1 MSPIKKKWQL
11 ELTHSWSSQLNDA
24 VNCIAVG
31 KPFLEEMSEENDILI
46 GTTSGRVLT
55 MNQTKSVVDF
65 LETKGGSIQTLNLQ
79 YLTGYRAKDLI
90 VGDSDGVVTLFSK
103 QQMLTKRSMGAP
115 ISQINIHDNLVDGYE
130 IIVGD
135 TSGVI
140 SSFQQHD
147 LLWKFNLDEWSIKMA
162 TEGNKGRRS
171 SSIRCIHS
179 VKLRDLFGLEMSCLL
194 VTNGWPMLYFL
205 QQGQCIQSL
214 RTPSPIQSICSGHF
228 LTLKYKSQI
237 IENHITKSI
246 KLSDD
251 DNHEKLDTTQVLL
264 AGQDGN
270 IYVMIDFE
278 IYFWFQVGFYITQII
293 RFRPIE
299 LAEHEPDLMICIG
312 HSNNIKVYQCG
323 EIITEIETKDW
334 PHVMTMGDINADGKD
349 ELVLGLL
356 DQSIV
361 VYKYDIQ
368 NLTD

>member
-1 MSPIKKKWQL
+1 MKPFKRKWRL

-24 VNCIAVG
+24 INCIAVG

-55 MNQTKSVVDF
+55 MNQTKPVVDL

-115 ISQINIHDNLVDGYE
+115 ISQVDIHDNLGNINIYNWDIVYMNVCIINIATTDLFLFFIVFLLVGGYE

-147 LLWKFNLDEWSIKMA
+147 LLWKFNLDEWSIKIA
-162 TEGNKGRRS
+162 TEGTKGRRS

-179 VKLRDLFGLEMSCLL
+179 TKLRDLFGLEMSCLL
-194 VTNGWPMLYFL
+194 ITNGWPMIYFL

-214 RTPSPIQSICSGHF
+214 RTPSPIQSICSGNF
-228 LTLKYKSQI
+228 LTLQSKSLI
-237 IENHITKSI
+237 LGEHINKSTK
-246 KLSDD
+246 LT
-251 DNHEKLDTTQVLL
+251 DNNEKLDNPQVLL

-270 IYVMIDFE
+270 IYVMMDFE
-278 IYFWFQVGFYITQII
+278 VRY
-293 RFRPIE
+293 
-299 LAEHEPDLMICIG
+299 
-312 HSNNIKVYQCG
+312 
-323 EIITEIETKDW
+323 
-334 PHVMTMGDINADGKD
+334 
-349 ELVLGLL
+349 
-356 DQSIV
+356 
-361 VYKYDIQ
+361 
-368 NLTD
+368 